1 MWQRVPPSFIENVT
15 GKFRPRVVAFLH
27 DLAMV
32 PVAWMGAYWLRSNLD
47 SIPTYV
53 ISQMLTLLPV
63 VWVIQGCMFWFFGLY
78 RGIWRFASIPDM
90 VRILKSVMVGLA
102 ISAAVIFLLTRLEYV
117 PRSVFVLD
125 GILLILLLG
134 GPRLL
139 YRWLKDRHLYLG
151 SGKRTLIVGAGSAG
165 ELLARDLLR
174 SFMSYCHPVAF
185 VDDDPDKAGKEIHG
199 YPVAGDCSAIPEI
212 VKQFGIEMILIAM
225 PSASVGEIRRVVE
238 ICEHTGLPFRT
249 LPRMQDI
256 VSGRVG
262 LKDLRDVRIEDLLG
276 RDPVNLDWQAI
287 TDGIHRKIVLVTG
300 GGGSIGSELC
310 RQIARLQPTRLIVLD
325 RSELNLFTIE
335 REIRKSFPGLSLDVV
350 LADIRDSTCIEET
363 LKRYTPAIVFHAAAY
378 KHVPLLENQARAA
391 VLNNVFGTAVIARL
405 AGHFG
410 CESFVLIST
419 DKAVNP
425 ANTMGETKRIAEMV
439 CQHEQNGNARTK
451 YITVRFG
458 NVMGSSGSVIPLFQE
473 QIARGGPVTVTHPDV
488 TRYFMT
494 MPEASQLILQASV
507 IGRGGEIFVLD
518 MGEPVRI
525 AYLAEQMIRL
535 SGKVPGEDIEI
546 VFTGL
551 RPGEKLEEEL
561 FHVSERMV
569 ATDHSKILLAASRH
583 VDGKFLEKMLGT
595 LEDACANGDEEHIR
609 QALAKLIPERRQSDA
624 VAGSTGVTTG
634 YPAKLSS

>member
-1 MWQRVPPSFIENVT
+1 MRLLITPDIIAT
-15 GKFRPRVVAFLH
+15 LAGRLRPRLVAFLH
-27 DLAMV
+27 DLAMI
-32 PVAWMGAYWLRSNLD
+32 PIAWLGAYWLRFNLD
-47 SIPTYV
+47 LIPTDFS
-53 ISQMLTLLPV
+53 SQMLLLLPL
-63 VWVIQGCMFWFFGLY
+63 VWLAQGVTFWIFGLY

-90 VRILKSVMVGLA
+90 TRILKSITVSLA
-102 ISAAVIFLLTRLEYV
+102 VTVVVIFLLTRLEYV

-125 GILLILLLG
+125 AILLILLLG

-174 SFMSYCHPVAF
+174 SSTSYCHPVAF
-185 VDDDPDKAGKEIHG
+185 ADDDPGKIGKEIHG
-199 YPVAGDCSAIPEI
+199 YPVAGDCSTIPQI
-212 VKQFGIEMILIAM
+212 VKQLGIDMILIAM
-225 PSASVGEIRRVVE
+225 PSASVGQIRRVVE

-249 LPRMQDI
+249 LPRIQDI

-262 LKDLRDVRIEDLLG
+262 PKDLRDVRIEDLLG

-287 TDGIHRKIVLVTG
+287 SHGIREKVVLVTG

-335 REIRKSFPGLSLDVV
+335 RELRKSFSNLALDVV
-350 LADIRDSTCIEET
+350 LADIRDSACVEET
-363 LKRYTPAIVFHAAAY
+363 LKSHAPAIVFHAAAY
-378 KHVPLLENQARAA
+378 KHVPMLENQARAA

-405 AGHFG
+405 AGRSG

-439 CQHEQNGNARTK
+439 CQREQDSNPHTK

-535 SGKVPGEDIEI
+535 SGKVPGDDIEV

-561 FHVSERMV
+561 FHISERMV
-569 ATDHSKILLAASRH
+569 VTQHSKILLAASRQ
-583 VDGKFLEKMLGT
+583 VDGKFLDKILGT
-595 LEDACANGDEEHIR
+595 LEDACANGNEQRIR
-609 QALAKLIPERRQSDA
+609 QALAELIPERRQPDA
-624 VAGSTGVTTG
+624 VSGSATMATG

>member
-1 MWQRVPPSFIENVT
+1 MRYFYSNAGAIF
-15 GKFRPRVVAFLH
+15 GKLRPRMVAFLH
-27 DLAMV
+27 DLTMV
-32 PVAWMGAYWLRSNLD
+32 PVAWVGAYWFRSNLD
-47 SIPTYV
+47 SIPSQFV
-53 ISQMLTLLPV
+53 FQMLALLPV
-63 VWVIQGCMFWFFGLY
+63 VWLIQGSMFWFFGLY
-78 RGIWRFASIPDM
+78 RSIWRFASIPDM
-90 VRILKSVMVGLA
+90 TRILKSVTVGLA
-102 ISAAVIFLLTRLEYV
+102 ITAVVIFLFTRLEYV

-125 GILLILLLG
+125 GILLVMLLG

-174 SFMSYCHPVAF
+174 SSMSYCHPVAF
-185 VDDDPDKAGKEIHG
+185 ADDDPDKVGKEIHG
-199 YPVAGDCSAIPEI
+199 YPVAGDCSAIPRI
-212 VKQFGIEMILIAM
+212 VKQLGIDMILIAM
-225 PSASVGEIRRVVE
+225 PSASVGQIRRVVE
-238 ICEHTGLPFRT
+238 ICEHTGVPFRT
-249 LPRMQDI
+249 LPRTQDI
-256 VSGRVG
+256 VSGRIG
-262 LKDLRDVRIEDLLG
+262 LKDLRDVHIEDLLG

-287 TDGIHRKIVLVTG
+287 THGIRGKVVLVTG

-335 REIRKSFPGLSLDVV
+335 RELRKSFPELSLDVM
-350 LADIRDSTCIEET
+350 LADICDSVCIEKT
-363 LKRYTPAIVFHAAAY
+363 LKRHTPAVVFHAAAY
-378 KHVPLLENQARAA
+378 KHVPMLENQARAA
-391 VLNNVFGTAVIARL
+391 VLNNVFGTAVVAGL
-405 AGHFG
+405 AGRFG

-439 CQHEQNGNARTK
+439 CQREQNGNPRTK

-488 TRYFMT
+488 SRYFMT

-507 IGRGGEIFVLD
+507 IGSGGEIFVLD

-561 FHVSERMV
+561 FHISERMV
-569 ATDHSKILLAASRH
+569 TTEHSKILLAASRQ
-583 VDGKFLEKMLGT
+583 VDGKFLEKMLGA
-595 LEDACANGDEEHIR
+595 LEDACANGNEERIR
-609 QALAKLIPERRQSDA
+609 QVLAELIPERRQSDA
-624 VAGSTGVTTG
+624 VTGSVGMATG
-634 YPAKLSS
+634 YPRNLSS